1 MLSHLTLL
9 SIDMAAQ
16 GAPSPG
22 ANSTPF
28 ASPPERP
35 GPGITGQT
43 LTVDSENSDDLGEI
57 DRASISTSMTSAV
70 TEFRFDHGRRYH
82 AFAENA
88 YWLPNDDIEIERL
101 DIQHHV
107 WRLSLQGKFH
117 LAPLDLA
124 RVKDVVDIGTGTGLW
139 ALDFAEA
146 HPDINVLG
154 TDLSPI
160 QPPYAPPN
168 CSFLVDNAESD
179 WVFDNKFDYIHS
191 RMLIMGIKDW
201 PRYFRQTW
209 DNLHPGGWMEV
220 KEPQFPIAAA
230 DDSVQPD
237 SPLMALSQ
245 YIRDAAAVAGIDT
258 LIVHDFRRMLK
269 EQGFVNINVE
279 PVKWPVGPWPKGENE
294 KNIGRWMVPDT
305 KEFIT
310 PAATKLFTTHLKWSK
325 ERVEEFLEGVRKD
338 IDDRKRHYYWS
349 L

>member
-1 MLSHLTLL
+1 MSAGVAPP
-9 SIDMAAQ
+9 SAAP
-16 GAPSPG
+16 ASSSPSP
-22 ANSTPF
+22 
-28 ASPPERP
+28 PPQRP

-43 LTVDSENSDDLGEI
+43 LKVDSSASDADWYDG

-70 TEFRFDHGRRYH
+70 TEYRFDHGRRYH

-107 WRLSLQGKFH
+107 WRLSLQGKLH
-117 LAPLDLA
+117 LAPLDVA
-124 RVKDVVDIGTGTGLW
+124 TIKDVVDVGTGTGLW

-146 HPDINVLG
+146 HPKVNVLG

-160 QPPYAPPN
+160 QPPYTPPN
-168 CSFLVDNAESD
+168 CSFLIDNAESD
-179 WVFDNKFDYIHS
+179 WVFDTQFDYVHS
-191 RMLIMGIKDW
+191 RMLILGIKDW

-209 DNLHPGGWMEV
+209 DNLRPGGWMEV
-220 KEPQFPIAAA
+220 KEPQFPIVVA
-230 DDSVQPD
+230 DDSDVRPD

-245 YIRDAAAVAGIDT
+245 YIREAAAVAGIDT
-258 LIVHDFRRMLK
+258 MIVHEFRRML
-269 EQGFVNINVE
+269 EAQGFVNINVE

-305 KEFIT
+305 KEFIS
-310 PAATKLFTTHLKWSK
+310 PAAHKLFQTHLGWTN
-325 ERVEEFLEGVRKD
+325 ERVEEFLLEVRKD
-338 IDDRKRHYYWS
+338 IDHRPRHYYWS